1 MSEKRWIDVFFE
13 HAIAVVVA
21 RPGGAVVHQ
30 HIHKD
35 VDCAPLKLLV
45 LIERN
50 KGGKQRIVGEIGIGK
65 GHPGRSNNSL
75 SGRYGGR
82 LPHRPCAG
90 LATETFLRGVSIN
103 IIGIFQRLLERKIV
117 RWKSPSFSRWSP
129 KERVSVR
136 RRQIQPVVRQG
147 RHLKVQREIP
157 RGITVSVDHGDEMIG
172 ELLRELEWFNPRL
185 QNRIS
190 MLPKKKLNRLTERR
204 QSSLWNAHPHGLNE
218 TVRLFMRSDSAAL
231 LRPHIL
237 GAILRKTKHGREIL
251 RALNIRGVISPE
263 CFKASKRLLDDETLP
278 PLPLRLLS
286 RTAHSKRLFDGE
298 ELWVM
303 FCGCYPSHTS
313 FRVALPPDATRIIW
327 SKGNQAVSGGDL
339 DGINATEEDLFSWFR
354 ADNPELKR
362 R

>member
-1 MSEKRWIDVFFE
+1 MSEKRWMDVFFD

-21 RPGGAVVHQ
+21 RPGGVVVHQ

-35 VDCAPLKLLV
+35 GDCAPLKLLV
-45 LIERN
+45 LIERH
-50 KGGKQRIVGEIGIGK
+50 KGGKQRIVGEIGIGR
-65 GHPGRSNNSL
+65 GHPGKSSHRSL
-75 SGRYGGR
+75 GKHYVY
-82 LPHRPCAG
+82 LPRRSCVG
-90 LATETFLRGVSIN
+90 LATEKFLRGVSIN

-117 RWKSPSFSRWSP
+117 CWESPLFSRWLP
-129 KERVSVR
+129 RERVSVR
-136 RRQIQPVVRQG
+136 GRQIQPVVRQG
-147 RHLKVQREIP
+147 RHVKVQRDIP
-157 RGITVSVDHGDEMIG
+157 RGITVSIDRGDEIIIK
-172 ELLRELEWFNPRL
+172 LLHELEWLNPRF
-185 QNRIS
+185 QNRII
-190 MLPKKKLNRLTERR
+190 MLPEKKLDRLTERR
-204 QSSLWNAHPHGLNE
+204 QSSLWNAHSQGLNE

-303 FCGCYPSHTS
+303 FRGCYPSHTS

-327 SKGNQAVSGGDL
+327 SKGNQAASGGDL

-354 ADNPELKR
+354 ADNPELER